1 MKEKGVIQDV
11 LTWDEVVVKC
21 NWDSKRRWLL
31 VSKIMKIIDET
42 ETQKKK
48 KKKKKTTS
56 FADIAT
62 TAAST
67 SKFIY

>member
-42 ETQKKK
+42 ETKK

>member
-31 VSKIMKIIDET
+31 VTKKMKKKKET
-42 ETQKKK
+42 ETKKK
-48 KKKKKTTS
+48 KKRQQVS
-56 FADIAT
+56 PI
-62 TAAST
+62 
-67 SKFIY
+67 

>member
-48 KKKKKTTS
+48 KKKTTS

>member
-48 KKKKKTTS
+48 KKKTTS
-56 FADIAT
+56 FANIAT

>member
-48 KKKKKTTS
+48 KKRQQVS
-56 FADIAT
+56 PI
-62 TAAST
+62 
-67 SKFIY
+67 

>member
-48 KKKKKTTS
+48 KKTTS

>member
-42 ETQKKK
+42 ETHK

>member
-1 MKEKGVIQDV
+1 MEEKGVIQDV
-11 LTWDEVVVKC
+11 LTWDEVVVRC

-48 KKKKKTTS
+48 KKKKTTS